1 MSEKRPLP
9 IPPPLIA
16 LAGWALP
23 GLGYLLIGQRAR
35 GLTIGV
41 TILSLYVM
49 GLLIGGMKVVDQ
61 PSFTDASGF
70 NGHFHALFQKPWY
83 VAQILAG
90 PVTLLAANIG
100 VGEGYATSHAR
111 INEIGILYTA
121 VAGMLNLLG
130 IIDCSYRAGQIQPAV
145 RP

>member
-1 MSEKRPLP
+1 MSQRRSLP

-16 LAGWALP
+16 LGGWALP

-35 GLTIGV
+35 GLTIGL

-49 GLLIGGMKVVDQ
+49 GLLIGGMKVVEQ
-61 PSFTDASGF
+61 PSFTDASGL
-70 NGHFHALFQKPWY
+70 NGHFTALFQKPWY

-100 VGEGYATSHAR
+100 LNDGYAVSHAR
-111 INEIGILYTA
+111 VNEIGTLYTA
-121 VAGMLNLLG
+121 VAGMLNLLAM
-130 IIDCSYRAGQIQPAV
+130 IDSSYRAGQLQQV
-145 RP
+145 RS